1 MSNKKAAC
9 KNIHTMQN
17 TQNRVAIRRRKKSL
31 THRDKAAEK
40 NYL

>member
-17 TQNRVAIRRRKKSL
+17 TQNRVAIRRKKSL